1 MLKFKYNYKND
12 PINKASLWNCDS
24 CQSAIETQV
33 HILWCP
39 AYSELRQGKDINND
53 DHLIEYIQRVLKM
66 REKLDIIK

>member
-1 MLKFKYNYKND
+1 MTVWFF
-12 PINKASLWNCDS
+12 
-24 CQSAIETQV
+24 
-33 HILWCP
+33 LWCP